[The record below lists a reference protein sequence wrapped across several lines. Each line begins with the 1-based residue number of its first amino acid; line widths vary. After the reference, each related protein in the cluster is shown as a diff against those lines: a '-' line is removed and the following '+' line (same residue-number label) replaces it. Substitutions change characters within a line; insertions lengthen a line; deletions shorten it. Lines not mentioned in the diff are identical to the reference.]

1 MNAFDS
7 IYANNINLLKEY
19 LETGDINVINERGMS
34 LLHYAIVFNNSE
46 VLNLLLDNYI
56 NVNIQDKHGET
67 AAHYC
72 VINNRMGF
80 LKTLIRHNCDL
91 NIKNEDGQNAL
102 YKACVLGRDQMI
114 SLFLETMEFDLN
126 DVDSKDE
133 TVFMALVRSRNIELL
148 NKIKI
153 DDEIVNRPNYFGET
167 PLHIATKAGDIK
179 VIDFLLKNK
188 AFVNAK
194 NKSGETPLFYAVT
207 IQNKDVISILMKNGA
222 VLDCKSTFGDTIYNL
237 IPTYDLCSYI
247 NEKSEQ
253 FKNYLYYSNYPLHY
267 SIIID
272 NLEMVKKYAII
283 RNINHKDNFGYT
295 PLELAKLIGNEK
307 IMKVLSNV

>member
-126 DVDSKDE
+126 DVDSNNL
-133 TVFMALVRSRNIELL
+133 MIALLEDDLEFWRS
-148 NKIKI
+148 
-153 DDEIVNRPNYFGET
+153 T
-167 PLHIATKAGDIK
+167 
-179 VIDFLLKNK
+179 
-188 AFVNAK
+188 
-194 NKSGETPLFYAVT
+194 
-207 IQNKDVISILMKNGA
+207 
-222 VLDCKSTFGDTIYNL
+222 
-237 IPTYDLCSYI
+237 
-247 NEKSEQ
+247 
-253 FKNYLYYSNYPLHY
+253 
-267 SIIID
+267 
-272 NLEMVKKYAII
+272 
-283 RNINHKDNFGYT
+283 
-295 PLELAKLIGNEK
+295 
-307 IMKVLSNV
+307 VLSLDRTSEPINQCIEDSGCAKYIDGKK